1 MTSHILR
8 LEMIDKNLIGTAL
21 TILTIL
27 GTFIYTQGVTSNK
40 MESFEKDIIQ
50 SQKKINKNQEDI
62 QDLEISVGKIE
73 TMMEERFDKLESLI
87 MEM

>member
-1 MTSHILR
+1 
-8 LEMIDKNLIGTAL
+8 MIDKNLIGTAL

-27 GTFIYTQGVTSNK
+27 GTFIYTQGIMSNK
-40 MESFEKDIIQ
+40 IETFENDVKENKIR
-50 SQKKINKNQEDI
+50 INKNQEDI
-62 QDLEISVGKIE
+62 QELENSVTRIE

>member
-1 MTSHILR
+1 
-8 LEMIDKNLIGTAL
+8 MIDKNLIGTAL

-27 GTFIYTQGVTSNK
+27 GTFIYTQGIMSNK
-40 MESFEKDIIQ
+40 IETFENDVKENKIR
-50 SQKKINKNQEDI
+50 INKNQEDI
-62 QDLEISVGKIE
+62 QDLENSVTRIE

>member
-1 MTSHILR
+1 
-8 LEMIDKNLIGTAL
+8 MIDKKISLGTVI
-21 TILTIL
+21 TIMTIL

-40 MESFEKDIIQ
+40 MESFEKDIMQ

-62 QDLEISVGKIE
+62 QDLENSVTRIE
-73 TMMEERFDKLESLI
+73 TLMEERFDKLESLI

>member
-1 MTSHILR
+1 
-8 LEMIDKNLIGTAL
+8 MIDKNLIGTAL

>member
-1 MTSHILR
+1 
-8 LEMIDKNLIGTAL
+8 MIDKKISLGTVI
-21 TILTIL
+21 TIMTIL
-27 GTFIYTQGVTSNK
+27 GTFIYTQGIMSSK
-40 MESFEKDIIQ
+40 MESFEKDTNSHSI
-50 SQKKINKNQEDI
+50 KINKNQEDI

>member
-1 MTSHILR
+1 
-8 LEMIDKNLIGTAL
+8 MIDKNLIGTAL

-27 GTFIYTQGVTSNK
+27 GTFIYTQGIMSNK
-40 MESFEKDIIQ
+40 IETFENDAKENKIR
-50 SQKKINKNQEDI
+50 INKNQEDI
-62 QDLEISVGKIE
+62 QDLENCVTRIE

>member
-1 MTSHILR
+1 
-8 LEMIDKNLIGTAL
+8 MIDKYVGIIGIAI

-27 GTFIYTQGVTSNK
+27 GTSLYTQGVISNK
-40 MESFEKDIIQ
+40 LETFEKDTNTH
-50 SQKKINKNQEDI
+50 SVKINKNQEDI
-62 QDLEISVGKIE
+62 QDLEKSVIKIE

>member
-1 MTSHILR
+1 
-8 LEMIDKNLIGTAL
+8 MIDKKISLGTLI
-21 TILTIL
+21 TICTIL
-27 GTFIYTQGVTSNK
+27 GTFIYTQGIMSNK
-40 MESFEKDIIQ
+40 IESFENNTKENKI
-50 SQKKINKNQEDI
+50 KINKNQEDI